1 MAKLFGKI
9 IKGFA
14 TGLDYFF
21 GFIIA
26 IIETAVN
33 IVRNLGTAILSFI
46 GMFGCLLFFLFP
58 VIVIPLLSEP
68 LVWLAFV
75 ILVVFPILGTSF
87 VSQLKYFKYSSI
99 EFLKDY
105 GEYLI
110 DDNKQSFGTYREY
123 ADKYIRMKDE
133 KARKE
138 REARQKEQ
146 QRMWDERFNQWFGE
160 NFSGGYWTTGNQYDF
175 GGYTGQQGYQ
185 GNQGRYYQNPLND
198 FNRQYKEACN
208 VLGVGEHADKYE
220 IKLAYRKLAKM
231 YHPDINKE
239 PGSKEMFQKI
249 NNAYEFLSEDNIER
263 YRKMNA

>member
-1 MAKLFGKI
+1 MAKIFGKI

-14 TGLDYFF
+14 KGLDYFF

-33 IVRNLGTAILSFI
+33 IVRSLGTAILSFI

-68 LVWLAFV
+68 LVWLAFI

-110 DDNKQSFGTYREY
+110 DDNKKSFGTYREY
-123 ADKYIRMKDE
+123 ADKYIKMKDE
-133 KARKE
+133 NARKE
-138 REARQKEQ
+138 REERQREQ
-146 QRMWDERFNQWFGE
+146 QRMWDERFNQWFGKT
-160 NFSGGYWTTGNQYDF
+160 S
-175 GGYTGQQGYQ
+175 
-185 GNQGRYYQNPLND
+185 P
-198 FNRQYKEACN
+198 EAIG
-208 VLGVGEHADKYE
+208 LRES
-220 IKLAYRKLAKM
+220 I
-231 YHPDINKE
+231 
-239 PGSKEMFQKI
+239 
-249 NNAYEFLSEDNIER
+249 
-263 YRKMNA
+263 